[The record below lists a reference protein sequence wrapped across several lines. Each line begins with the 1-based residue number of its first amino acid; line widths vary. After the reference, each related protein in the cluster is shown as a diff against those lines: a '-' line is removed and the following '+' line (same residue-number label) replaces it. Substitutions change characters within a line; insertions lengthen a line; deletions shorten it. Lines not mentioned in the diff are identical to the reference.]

1 MAKDIPDVFEGMVEV
16 NETYLGGQ
24 KKNKR
29 KNQLLKE
36 KIIFGKESKRGFGT
50 TKQPVFG
57 ILWRSGKIGAEVVE
71 DIEAKDLLKNGQN
84 RVCSGRLWWIWRISP
99 YRVGA
104 RKAGKANRCF

>member
-36 KIIFGKESKRGFGT
+36 KIIFGKESKKRF
-50 TKQPVFG
+50 
-57 ILWRSGKIGAEVVE
+57 W
-71 DIEAKDLLKNGQN
+71 DN
-84 RVCSGRLWWIWRISP
+84 
-99 YRVGA
+99 
-104 RKAGKANRCF
+104 